1 MPDYSSWTTTGSV
14 KMPPL
19 QPIPSDIARPGDA
32 LCDICRT
39 IDFTPAAFFIG
50 AERQNNGSSSSDEDD
65 SVGTEDDDDDDDD
78 DDSIALSNDN
88 LSSSPDDEDEDGEDD
103 DDNMS
108 QMSSESFARPFIEL
122 GKITDVRSR
131 VHCPFCRLALAA
143 VGGSRVPDVKDGEPV
158 SLEVSIIKN
167 GIAARGEDVVPTRV
181 LMPSVSAGDAF
192 VEEAAVFPEIALL
205 ANDSPEGP
213 VSLVRPVCPEKID
226 FKLVR
231 NWLSLCESFHG
242 DECRKR
248 PGMHDFPAHPANILK
263 EFRLIDV
270 ENGCLVRA
278 TDDDKYAALSYVWGK
293 AEVLRTVKTNVESLE
308 QPGAFHT
315 PEIDPHVPLTIK
327 DAIQAT
333 REIGIR
339 YLWVDAL
346 CIVQDDEEG
355 EKLPHI
361 KQMNRIYET
370 AELVIVAM
378 SSQDANSGLP
388 GVRPWTRNFKQH
400 IEQMT
405 PELRLGIRTGYG
417 NDSVGGIYDTRGWTY
432 QEQCFARRQLIFA
445 GGQAVFLCK
454 YGGNWSEDRVVE
466 DAGLIRR
473 EMLEGGSSTA
483 WDGDDDIRTYEG
495 PVQNYSNR
503 TLSYQSDTYAAF
515 AGVSQRMRD
524 LLNVDLCHGIPP
536 RYFDWCLLWDPM
548 GKQTRRLGT
557 ASWSWSGWEGGAF
570 PRIWDWYSP
579 KVRNIKNALR
589 NRTWIIW
596 YHRIAHDSTDCRLVW
611 NWNPEDK
618 RAHESRN
625 FYGGGS
631 QSRFSIDCSRT
642 RPTDRLLR
650 GAPTYYPDI
659 LCDTPGSGY
668 LQFWTVSVEFQL
680 DKPASSE
687 AGAVGNWFNGH
698 TQLGIFGSS
707 GRELGTIQVSNA
719 WLGESPNL
727 PLTRE
732 FILLCEGRDER
743 ADDYRYDD
751 EPGWKY
757 KVMLLEW
764 RGEYAERVAVGS
776 IGKGDEMEGSPVW
789 KEIILG

>member
-1 MPDYSSWTTTGSV
+1 MIPDYSSWTTTTGGV

-19 QPIPSDIARPGDA
+19 QPIPSGIARPDDA

-39 IDFTPAAFFIG
+39 IDFAPSAFFIG
-50 AERQNNGSSSSDEDD
+50 AERHDDGSSSSEADG
-65 SVGTEDDDDDDDD
+65 SVG
-78 DDSIALSNDN
+78 
-88 LSSSPDDEDEDGEDD
+88 
-103 DDNMS
+103 
-108 QMSSESFARPFIEL
+108 R
-122 GKITDVRSR
+122 ITDVRKR

-143 VGGSRVPDVKDGEPV
+143 VGGSRVPDMKDGEPV
-158 SLEVSIIKN
+158 SLEVSIIKD
-167 GIAARGEDVVPTRV
+167 GVAPRGEEVVPTRV
-181 LMPSVSAGDAF
+181 LLPSVSAGDADI
-192 VEEAAVFPEIALL
+192 EEAIVFPEIAIL

-213 VSLVRPVCPEKID
+213 VSLVRPVYPEKID
-226 FKLVR
+226 FKMVS
-231 NWLSLCESFHG
+231 NWLSMCESFHG

-248 PGMHDFPAHPANILK
+248 PGMDDFPVHPADILN

-270 ENGCLVRA
+270 GNGCLVRA
-278 TDDDKYAALSYVWGK
+278 TSDNNYAALSYVWGK
-293 AEVLRTVKTNVESLE
+293 AEVLRTVKANVESLE
-308 QPGAFHT
+308 RPGAFYT

-378 SSQDANSGLP
+378 SGQDANSGLP
-388 GVRPWTRNFKQH
+388 GVRPWTRNFKQR
-400 IEQMT
+400 IEQIT
-405 PELRLGIRTGYG
+405 PQLRLGIRTGYP
-417 NDSVGGIYDTRGWTY
+417 DSVDNIYETRGWTY
-432 QEQCFARRQLIFA
+432 QEGSFARRQLVFA
-445 GGQAVFLCK
+445 GGQTLFRCK
-454 YGGNWSEDRVVE
+454 YGGYWSEDRVVE
-466 DAGLIRR
+466 DAGMVRR
-473 EMLEGGSSTA
+473 EMLEGRGDSA
-483 WDGDDDIRTYEG
+483 WDGDGDIGTYEG

-515 AGVSQRMRD
+515 AGVSQRIRD
-524 LLNVDLCHGIPP
+524 LLDVDLCHGIPP

-548 GKQTRRLGT
+548 GKQTRRQGT

-579 KVRNIKNALR
+579 QTRNIKNGLR

-596 YHRIAHDSTDCRLVW
+596 YHRIAHDSTNCRLVW

-618 RAHESRN
+618 RARETKN
-625 FYGGGS
+625 FYGGVL
-631 QSRFSIDCSRT
+631 QSRFSIECSRT
-642 RPTDRLLR
+642 QPTDRLLR

-659 LCDTPGSGY
+659 LCDTPGSGF
-668 LQFWTVSVEFQL
+668 LQFWTVSVDFQL
-680 DKPASSE
+680 DKPTCSE
-687 AGAVGNWFNGH
+687 VGAVGAWFSGH

-707 GRELGTIQVSNA
+707 GRELGTIQISNT
-719 WLGESPNL
+719 WLGKSPGL
-727 PLTRE
+727 PLTKE

-764 RGEYAERVAVGS
+764 CGEYAERVAVGS
-776 IGKGDEMEGSPVW
+776 IGKGDELEGSPVW